1 MNETTIIPTQA
12 DLICGSCPL
21 DHCNEES
28 LWCLYRLGT
37 DPNKAQRKAI
47 LPGLRRVLSRKDYFA
62 RHYQINRDKKLS
74 AANARNAERRQ
85 QEQI

>member
-1 MNETTIIPTQA
+1 MNQV
-12 DLICGSCPL
+12 DLICGACPL
-21 DHCNEES
+21 IDCDEES
-28 LWCLYRLGT
+28 LWCLYCLGT

-74 AANARNAERRQ
+74 DANRRNAEKRAV
-85 QEQI
+85 QEQ